1 MSVEPKRDLRTCE
14 TLIVGVIIEVPKN
27 TTLPDKY
34 KGVFHGETEIKH
46 GKYSYWYPVKN
57 TSYSRMVNELN
68 KRYGFKIRYGV
79 MGTMEI

>member
-1 MSVEPKRDLRTCE
+1 MRSVGTNE
-14 TLIVGVIIEVPKN
+14 TLIVGVIIEVKRN

-34 KGVFHGETEIKH
+34 KGVFKGKTEIER

-57 TSYSRMVNELN
+57 TSYARLINELA
-68 KRYGFKIRYGV
+68 RWYGLTVKYGL